1 MSGSVSKKTNY
12 VVAGEEAGSK
22 LDKARELGVPVL
34 DEAGLRELL
43 GSMKSVSQHSDCLGT
58 HQGCLWVRSWMAR
71 GCLFLA
77 ALMLWWFSRGATAG
91 AGHVACYSR
100 GDRLGG
106 QATSYCSS
114 SLVAGAAPSWIND
127 HLRLVRSASGDWFD
141 RYGLSTVFVAALVP
155 LPVMPLKI
163 FVLSSGALGSKPIR
177 FLLVF
182 LAARIPRYV
191 GLALLGRAMG
201 NHAMDYLKHHVW
213 HLLGFAVALLALL
226 MIAMR
231 YADKL
236 AATATE

>member
-1 MSGSVSKKTNY
+1 MG
-12 VVAGEEAGSK
+12 AL
-22 LDKARELGVPVL
+22 LDG
-34 DEAGLRELL
+34 AGLPIPGGVDAL
-43 GSMKSVSQHSDCLGT
+43 V
-58 HQGCLWVRSWMAR
+58 V
-71 GCLFLA
+71 FLA
-77 ALMLWWFSRGATAG
+77 AQLPAQAMWLAT
-91 AGHVACYSR
+91 VAVIGS
-100 GDRLGG
+100 
-106 QATSYCSS
+106 
-114 SLVAGAAPSWIND
+114 VAGNFILFLIARRGGRAFLD
-127 HLRLVRSASGDWFD
+127 KRSTSARAKRFRHWFD

-191 GLALLGRAMG
+191 GLALLGQAMG